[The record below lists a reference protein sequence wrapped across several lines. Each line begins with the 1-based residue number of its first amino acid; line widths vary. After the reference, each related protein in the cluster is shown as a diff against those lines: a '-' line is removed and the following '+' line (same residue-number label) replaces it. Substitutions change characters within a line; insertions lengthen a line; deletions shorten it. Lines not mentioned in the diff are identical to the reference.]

1 METAAAPAERLLTAT
16 EFGAVIKTFRESRRW
31 TQQQLA
37 EIAGISS
44 RTLQR
49 VERGQPADF
58 DTKRA
63 LARAFDLD
71 DIDVFNKP
79 FAIPTAEE
87 LVRRQQDFDRSHIT
101 LTARPIETGRQLATL
116 AQVCA
121 ADMCEPGGDIELPA
135 QEEFAALT
143 DLLREF
149 RECHDLYS
157 EVDKLEIYAQCQEH
171 IDALTRMNVSLRYAT
186 RTVALKVRG
195 ACEDAKPIPI
205 EVLYLIAFPP
215 GDVPKEFSS
224 PREFRFG

>member
-1 METAAAPAERLLTAT
+1 MNTEAAPAERPLTAA

-49 VERGQPADF
+49 VEGGQPADF

-79 FAIPTAEE
+79 FAIPTSEE
-87 LVRRQQDFDRSHIT
+87 LVRRQQEFDSSHIT
-101 LTARPIETGRQLATL
+101 LTARPVETGRQLATL

-121 ADMCEPGGDIELPA
+121 ADMCEPGDDIEVAA

-143 DLLREF
+143 DFLREF
-149 RECHDLYS
+149 RDCHDLYS

-171 IDALTRMNVSLRYAT
+171 IDALAGMKVALRYAT
-186 RTVALKVRG
+186 RKVVLKVRG
-195 ACEDAKPIPI
+195 APADTRPIPI

-215 GDVPKEFSS
+215 GDVPKQFST
-224 PREFRFG
+224 PREVRFG